1 MGSRKLGELYTRYP
15 VEVAVCGHV
24 HYRKTLEKEG
34 ITWLCRCL
42 NYHTEWRPQDGET
55 LREQLEKAAEVR
67 GL

>member
-1 MGSRKLGELYTRYP
+1 MCIRDS
-15 VEVAVCGHV
+15 
-24 HYRKTLEKEG
+24 YRKTLEKEG

-67 GL
+67 DL